1 MSPSESQQIGS
12 LTADVANIKAQLEK
26 QDKTLTEVR
35 DMIVSA
41 KGGWWTLMAVG
52 GIAGSIGAFL
62 ARFWPGN

>member
-12 LTADVANIKAQLEK
+12 LTADVANIKRQLEK

-52 GIAGSIGAFL
+52 GIAGGVGAFL
-62 ARFWPGN
+62 AKFWPGN